1 MIRARV
7 PYSVHPMIPLTI
19 LMSSLFLNLT
29 CDMTPWYEHIISVGL
44 DPYAISENAGISYF
58 SEQIQIRQTVVSHQV
73 PGVRCCAGFGSPDII
88 HTFAIGI
95 SSISLPELSRVSLF
109 SNEFTASQKNPQC
122 PASCRWS
129 GTIARLFRY
138 GRIISNVFQCPDLQ
152 HHIYKRNIKP
162 LMLLDLFFGS
172 ISSRRH
178 DKGKNTT
185 LIGGETYKYMY
196 CIDAVSKKETVGEEE
211 KRSGNES

>member
-1 MIRARV
+1 MIRAIV
-7 PYSVHPMIPLTI
+7 PYTVHPMIPLTI
-19 LMSSLFLNLT
+19 LMSSLSLT
-29 CDMTPWYEHIISVGL
+29 LHVTWPRGTNTSYLLGL
-44 DPYAISENAGISYF
+44 SHMPFQKMPVYLTLASKSKFAN
-58 SEQIQIRQTVVSHQV
+58 RQPPS
-73 PGVRCCAGFGSPDII
+73 PRVRCCAGFGSPDII

-95 SSISLPELSRVSLF
+95 SSISLPESSRVSLF

-185 LIGGETYKYMY
+185 LIGGETYKYIVLY
-196 CIDAVSKKETVGEEE
+196 RRGI
-211 KRSGNES
+211 